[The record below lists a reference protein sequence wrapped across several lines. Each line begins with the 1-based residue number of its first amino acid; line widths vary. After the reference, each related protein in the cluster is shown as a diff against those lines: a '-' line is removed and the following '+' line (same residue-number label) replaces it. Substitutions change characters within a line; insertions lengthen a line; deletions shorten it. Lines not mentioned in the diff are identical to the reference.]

1 VVSVRSA
8 VYLEKVGSG
17 TLIDT
22 QGELLDEAVLI
33 QKAKDF
39 DSGAWTHIYR
49 HHYPRIYAY
58 LCHRLGDIDMAEDI
72 AAVVFLHAVEGIDSY
87 TYRGFSLSSWL
98 FRIAHNQMAD
108 HFRRKAK
115 EKTEPLTEERLSK
128 SGTVQEAMEEV
139 LVREDLNLALK
150 NITEEQQQVVLLKF
164 FSGLSNAEV
173 ARIIRKPEGAVKALQ
188 HRALASLR
196 RILEREE
203 RNGERL

>member
-1 VVSVRSA
+1 MRLV

-17 TLIDT
+17 TLLDI
-22 QGELLDEAVLI
+22 QGELSDEAILI
-33 QKAKDF
+33 QKAKEF
-39 DSGAWTHIYR
+39 DSEAWTQIYR
-49 HHYPRIYAY
+49 HHYPKIYAY
-58 LCHRLGDIDMAEDI
+58 LCHRLGDIDLAEDI
-72 AAVVFLHAVEGIDSY
+72 AAKVFLHAVEGIGAF

-98 FRIAHNQMAD
+98 FRIAHNQMVD
-108 HFRRKAK
+108 HLRRKAK
-115 EKTEPLTEERLSK
+115 VKTEPLTEELLAK
-128 SGTVQEAMEEV
+128 SGLVQEAMEEV

-150 NITEEQQQVVLLKF
+150 NITEEQRQVVLLKF

-173 ARIIRKPEGAVKALQ
+173 ARIIGKPEGAVKALQ

>member
-1 VVSVRSA
+1 VRLV

-17 TLIDT
+17 TLLDI
-22 QGELLDEAVLI
+22 QGELSDEAILI
-33 QKAKDF
+33 QKAKEF
-39 DSGAWTHIYR
+39 DSEAWTQIYR
-49 HHYPRIYAY
+49 HHYPKIYAY
-58 LCHRLGDIDMAEDI
+58 LCHRLGDIDLAEDI
-72 AAVVFLHAVEGIDSY
+72 AAKVFLHAVEGIGSF

-98 FRIAHNQMAD
+98 FRIAHNQVVD
-108 HFRRKAK
+108 HLRRKAK
-115 EKTEPLTEERLSK
+115 VKTEPLTEELLAK
-128 SGTVQEAMEEV
+128 SGLVQEAMEEV

-150 NITEEQQQVVLLKF
+150 NITEEQRQVVLLKF

-173 ARIIRKPEGAVKALQ
+173 ARIIGKPEGAVKALQ

>member
-1 VVSVRSA
+1 MRLV

-17 TLIDT
+17 TLLDI
-22 QGELLDEAVLI
+22 QGELSDEAILI
-33 QKAKDF
+33 QKAKEF
-39 DSGAWTHIYR
+39 DSEAWTQIYR
-49 HHYPRIYAY
+49 HHYPKIYAY
-58 LCHRLGDIDMAEDI
+58 LCHRLGDIDLAEDI
-72 AAVVFLHAVEGIDSY
+72 AAKVFLHAVEGIGSF

-98 FRIAHNQMAD
+98 FRIAHNQVVD
-108 HFRRKAK
+108 HLRRKAK
-115 EKTEPLTEERLSK
+115 VKTEPLTEELLAK
-128 SGTVQEAMEEV
+128 SGLVQEAMEEV

-150 NITEEQQQVVLLKF
+150 NITEEQRQVVLLKF

-173 ARIIRKPEGAVKALQ
+173 ARIIGKPEGAVKALQ

>member
-1 VVSVRSA
+1 MRPA

-17 TLIDT
+17 TLLDI
-22 QGELLDEAVLI
+22 QGELSDEAILI

-39 DSGAWTHIYR
+39 DSGAWTQIYR
-49 HHYPRIYAY
+49 LHYPKIYAY
-58 LCHRLGDIDMAEDI
+58 LRHRLGDVDLAEDI
-72 AAVVFLHAVEGIDSY
+72 AARVFLHAVEGIGSF

-98 FRIAHNQMAD
+98 FRIAHNQAVD
-108 HFRRKAK
+108 YLRRKSK
-115 EKTEPLTEERLSK
+115 VKIEPLTEELLAK

-150 NITEEQQQVVLLKF
+150 NITEEQRQVVLLKF

-173 ARIIRKPEGAVKALQ
+173 ARIIGKPEGAVKALQ

-203 RNGERL
+203 RNGKRL